1 MIIPIWLVGVAVLL
15 LALNVGGSWWQP
27 SPTGI
32 PDAGP
37 VIFTLSPIAEYLTAL
52 AGILVLANLLVIILF
67 LPTESKNLLSPVALK
82 FKRRAALVSL
92 IWSALAII
100 AAQSLLIKILG
111 ASANRFFSL
120 EIFLT
125 YGWDLTVVRALILTA
140 VAALAISI
148 TLQLT
153 KRINGVGAATALALI
168 AATFSALTA
177 HAAGISGHALAT
189 TSGFFHVLGMSLW
202 LAGLIAL
209 YRHLNSPKVIFR
221 KLAVLRFGKLAAI
234 AFVTVVLSGVAN
246 SLTRIDQVSQIW
258 SSEYGRLIMAKSVL
272 TITAVLIAQI
282 VRNRLISE
290 STIAI
295 KILGLEITLLI
306 FVLAIASAAANSAF
320 PKASDSAD
328 TLIEQLTGY
337 PEPSPLNWLAAFS
350 TFTPD
355 ALTLVVGA
363 AAAAMYVIG
372 VRRLIQRGDNWS
384 HLRTFAWLAG
394 VAAGVF
400 ITNTEISRYAMV
412 SMSAH
417 MTQHMTLGMFVPIL
431 LVLGAPITLALRAL
445 APAKYD
451 LVGPREWITIVLQSN
466 YSKLITHP
474 LIALTIY
481 SGSIYAVYFSSLMTS
496 MMSSHLGHVIM
507 HIHFVLSG
515 YLFFWLIIGTD
526 FQPRNIGYPFKLLL
540 VFMSIVI
547 HAVFGLILMQS
558 TSLVGGGWFG
568 KVAPIWL
575 SDPIADQ
582 QLAGSIAWSF
592 GELPMLLVFIAL
604 GVQWAKSDRQQAAR
618 LDRQADKYGDQEREA
633 YNQMLRQLNNKGDK
647 E

>member
-111 ASANRFFSL
+111 VSANRFFSL

-337 PEPSPLNWLAAFS
+337 PEPPPLNWLAAFS

>member
-52 AGILVLANLLVIILF
+52 AGILVLANLLVIVLF
-67 LPTESKNLLSPVALK
+67 LPIESKNLLSPVALK

-111 ASANRFFSL
+111 VSANRFFSL

-148 TLQLT
+148 ALQLT

-337 PEPSPLNWLAAFS
+337 PEPPPLNWLAAFS

-363 AAAAMYVIG
+363 AATAMYVIG

-618 LDRQADKYGDQEREA
+618 LDRQADNYGDQEREA

>member
-1 MIIPIWLVGVAVLL
+1 MIPIWLIGIAVLL
-15 LALNVGGSWWQP
+15 LALNIGGSWWQP
-27 SPTGI
+27 SPSGI

-37 VIFTLSPIAEYLTAL
+37 VIFMLSPVAEYLTAF
-52 AGILVLANLLVIILF
+52 AGILVLANLLIVVLF
-67 LPTESKNLLSPVALK
+67 LPTEPKNFLSPVALK
-82 FKRRAALVSL
+82 FKRRAMLVSL
-92 IWSALAII
+92 IWFALAIV

-111 ASANRFFSL
+111 VSANRFFSL
-120 EIFLT
+120 EIFFT

-140 VAALAISI
+140 VAALVISI

-153 KRINGVGAATALALI
+153 KRINGVGAAAALALI

-177 HAAGISGHALAT
+177 HSAGISGHALAT

-258 SSEYGRLIMAKSVL
+258 SSDYGRLIMAKSVL
-272 TITAVLIAQI
+272 TIIAVLIAQI
-282 VRNRLISE
+282 ARERLISE

-320 PKASDSAD
+320 PKSSVSAA

-337 PEPSPLNWLAAFS
+337 PEPPPLNWLAAFS

-363 AAAAMYVIG
+363 AAAAMYAIG
-372 VRRLIQRGDNWS
+372 VKRLIQRGDNWS
-384 HLRTFAWLAG
+384 HLRTTAWLTG

-400 ITNTEISRYAMV
+400 ITNTEISRYALV

-451 LVGPREWITIVLQSN
+451 LVGPREWIIIVLQSK

-474 LIALTIY
+474 LVALTIY
-481 SGSIYAVYFSSLMTS
+481 SGSIFVVYFSSLMTA

-507 HIHFVLSG
+507 HIHFLFSG

-540 VFMSIVI
+540 VFMSMVI

-618 LDRQADKYGDQEREA
+618 LDRQADNYGDQEREA

>member
-52 AGILVLANLLVIILF
+52 AGILVLANLLVIVLF
-67 LPTESKNLLSPVALK
+67 LPIESKNLLSPVALK

-111 ASANRFFSL
+111 VSANRFFSL

-148 TLQLT
+148 ALQLT

-337 PEPSPLNWLAAFS
+337 PEPPPLNWLAAFS

-363 AAAAMYVIG
+363 AATAMYVIG

>member
-111 ASANRFFSL
+111 VSANRFLSL

-148 TLQLT
+148 ALQLT

-337 PEPSPLNWLAAFS
+337 PEPPPLNWLAAFS

-372 VRRLIQRGDNWS
+372 VRRLIQRGDKWS